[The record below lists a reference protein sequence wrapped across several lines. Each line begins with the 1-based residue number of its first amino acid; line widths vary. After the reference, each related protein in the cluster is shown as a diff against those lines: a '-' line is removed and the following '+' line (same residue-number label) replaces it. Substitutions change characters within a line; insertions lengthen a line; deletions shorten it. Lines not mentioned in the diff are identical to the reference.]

1 VRTRAGGA
9 SHQDPFWA
17 PEQLPLRG
25 GGSPPCAEAGVAPSE
40 ADLDR
45 RRRPR
50 RRRPVTKGFLGDHE
64 KSTHKRKSEGVSFPL
79 SGDDDDDGL
88 SQSDFGAAWDHEK
101 PTHKRKSEGVSFPL
115 SGDDDD
121 DDGLSQSDFGAA
133 WGHEKPTHKRN
144 FYPKTL
150 TRGVENG
157 DSDDDDNSTTTF

>member
-1 VRTRAGGA
+1 MRTRAGGA
-9 SHQDPFWA
+9 SHRDPFWA

-79 SGDDDDDGL
+79 SGDDDDD
-88 SQSDFGAAWDHEK
+88 
-101 PTHKRKSEGVSFPL
+101 
-115 SGDDDD
+115 
-121 DDGLSQSDFGAA
+121 DGLSQSDFGAA